1 MFHVKHGRDQI
12 SRPSFLT
19 IPRANPSHS
28 TFDEETALPNNAA
41 LSWLIFVRFR
51 ITSAPS
57 ALPSAYI
64 SRGHRLLS
72 KPTPQ
77 SYTTPL
83 EALPLVINDCHKHL
97 RRSPARSSMFHV
109 KHLIVDRHS
118 SAPSSAGFHPP
129 AAPPPHILPLTS
141 SPSHPTSSVQRPMF
155 HVKHR
160 SLLKLTPQPHPS
172 RSRYFV
178 LTLALRAFDMPLPGS
193 PMFHVK
199 PLIVGRHSSAP
210 SSPGFHS
217 TPSHPTPSVQ
227 CFT

>member
-1 MFHVKHGRDQI
+1 
-12 SRPSFLT
+12 
-19 IPRANPSHS
+19 
-28 TFDEETALPNNAA
+28 
-41 LSWLIFVRFR
+41 
-51 ITSAPS
+51 
-57 ALPSAYI
+57 
-64 SRGHRLLS
+64 
-72 KPTPQ
+72 
-77 SYTTPL
+77 
-83 EALPLVINDCHKHL
+83 
-97 RRSPARSSMFHV
+97 MFHV

-129 AAPPPHILPLTS
+129 AAPPPPPLPLTS

-199 PLIVGRHSSAP
+199 HLIITRTPP
-210 SSPGFHS
+210 SNFAFTTPH
-217 TPSHPTPSVQ
+217 PSHPAPSHPPMFHVKHQVAPRMQKGDGITPEGDTAAHARQ
-227 CFT
+227 RPC